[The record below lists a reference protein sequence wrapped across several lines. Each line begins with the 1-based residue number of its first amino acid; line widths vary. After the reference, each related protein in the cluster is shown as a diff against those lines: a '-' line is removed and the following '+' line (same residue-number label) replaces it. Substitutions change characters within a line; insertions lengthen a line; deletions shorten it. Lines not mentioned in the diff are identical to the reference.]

1 MFKRFQKNRFGYSR
15 WDGTQRIEGIDADDI
30 LNALADDYVEDG
42 NLQQALRRLMQDGVR
57 GEDGRRTLGLRELME
72 RMRNQRQQQ
81 LNRYNM
87 ASGVM
92 DDLRKQL
99 EEIKQLERE
108 GIQRR
113 LDGDDPSQNQAT
125 DTPPSGEQPP
135 SGAEGAQS
143 SRQSDLPPLSDEV
156 QERLRQLRERYQRER
171 QEQTGAEGEQA
182 SEQGQQE
189 GQPGGQSQSGAGQER
204 LQQLREDRL
213 RRLREERE
221 RRQQGQSGQAGQP
234 GQMGQSGQ
242 SGQSG
247 QDEAPSGDDLSPEQ
261 KQRMLEM
268 IAQRKR
274 EFLDG
279 LPEDVS
285 GQIKQLTDYDFMDDE
300 AREKFQELLASL
312 QQQMMQQFFQG
323 MQQSLQNMTP
333 EDIARLREMI
343 RELNKMLQERQQGL
357 EPDFDSFM
365 QKYGDYFPGVNS
377 LDDLIEQMRQQQAAM
392 QGILDNLSPEQR
404 QELENLMEQL
414 MGDDRI
420 RVDLM
425 ELAQNLEA
433 VAPMSEFRTRFP
445 FRGDETLPFNE
456 AMRMMNR
463 MQQMEGLQEQF
474 NEARRMDNL
483 DAIDSEKVKSL
494 LGDEEY
500 QSVEQLK
507 ELMRTLEEA
516 GYIQKRGN
524 RWELTARGIRKIGQK
539 ALRDI
544 FNKLKRDGFGR
555 HLSQFRG
562 TGGER
567 TDESKRYQFG
577 DPFLLDLE
585 RTVMNAIH
593 RNGVGTPVRLQKD
606 DFEVY
611 RTEFTTQSSTVLL
624 IDMSMSMIYN
634 GCQQAA
640 KKVAVAMESLIR
652 SQFPRDN
659 LFVVGFSYVA
669 REYKP
674 HELIEM
680 SRMDN
685 STGTNLAHGLMLAR
699 QLLARQHGVNKQI
712 ILITDGGPTV
722 WYEDDEWQFGYPP
735 NPYAE
740 QQALLEV
747 QRCTRDGIT
756 INTFMLEDDRWMV
769 AFVNQ
774 LSAINHGRTFFADK
788 NNLGEYLLVDYLSSK
803 RKYIV

>member
-1 MFKRFQKNRFGYSR
+1 MFKRFQRNRYGYSR
-15 WDGTQRIEGIDADDI
+15 WDGTQRIEGLDADDI

-42 NLQQALRRLMQDGVR
+42 NLQQALRRLMQEGVR
-57 GEDGRRTLGLRELME
+57 SDDGRRTMGLRELLE
-72 RMRNQRQQQ
+72 RMRNQRQQA

-92 DDLRKQL
+92 DDLRKRL

-113 LDGDDPSQNQAT
+113 LDEGDAPQGRPSPSASPSGDEGT
-125 DTPPSGEQPP
+125 PSGEQSGP
-135 SGAEGAQS
+135 SS
-143 SRQSDLPPLSDEV
+143 LPEEV
-156 QERLRQLRERYQRER
+156 QR
-171 QEQTGAEGEQA
+171 
-182 SEQGQQE
+182 
-189 GQPGGQSQSGAGQER
+189 R
-204 LQQLREDRL
+204 LQQLREQYQRE
-213 RRLREERE
+213 REEQAASLGE
-221 RRQQGQSGQAGQP
+221 QSGQPAGSQQQS
-234 GQMGQSGQ
+234 GQGSQMGQAGQSGQ
-242 SGQSG
+242 SGQGSQMGQAGQSG
-247 QDEAPSGDDLSPEQ
+247 RGEDSGDELSPEQ
-261 KQRMLEM
+261 KHRMLEM
-268 IAQRKR
+268 IAKRKQ
-274 EFLDG
+274 EFLDN
-279 LPEDVS
+279 LPKDVP
-285 GQIKQLTDYDFMDDE
+285 GQIKSLTDYDFMDDE

-404 QELENLMEQL
+404 QELEQLMEQL
-414 MGDDRI
+414 LGDDRI

-425 ELAQNLEA
+425 ELMQNLEA
-433 VAPMSEFRTRFP
+433 VAPMENYRTRFP

-456 AMRMMNR
+456 AMRMMSR
-463 MQQMEGLQEQF
+463 LQQMEGLEDQF
-474 NEARRMDNL
+474 QEARRMDNL
-483 DAIDSEKVKSL
+483 EAIDSEKVKDL

-539 ALRDI
+539 ALQDI

-567 TDESKRYQFG
+567 TDESKAYQFG

-585 RTVMNAIH
+585 KTLMNALH
-593 RNGVGTPVRLQKD
+593 RRGVGTPVQLQKG

-611 RTEFTTQSSTVLL
+611 RTEFTTQSSTVLM
-624 IDMSMSMIYN
+624 IDLSMSMVYN

-659 LFVVGFSYVA
+659 LFVVGFSYIA

-674 HELIEM
+674 QELIEM
-680 SRMDN
+680 SRYDN
-685 STGTNLAHGLMLAR
+685 TTGTNLAHGLMLAR

-722 WYEDDEWQFGYPP
+722 WYEDGDWHFGIPP

-774 LSAINHGRTFFADK
+774 LSAINHGRTFFADR
-788 NNLGEYLLVDYLSSK
+788 NNLGEYLLVDYLNSK
-803 RKYIV
+803 RKFIG

>member
-1 MFKRFQKNRFGYSR
+1 MFKRFSRNRYGYTR
-15 WDGTQRIEGIDADDI
+15 WDGTQRIEGLDADDI

-42 NLQQALRRLMQDGVR
+42 NLQQALRRLMQEGIRTD
-57 GEDGRRTLGLRELME
+57 DGRRTMGLRELIE

-92 DDLRKQL
+92 DDLRKRL
-99 EEIKQLERE
+99 EEIKQLERA

-113 LDGDDPSQNQAT
+113 LDEANKLHDQPGQSDASQLRAQSDTETESEQGSQPSQP
-125 DTPPSGEQPP
+125 DFSSLSEEQ
-135 SGAEGAQS
+135 
-143 SRQSDLPPLSDEV
+143 R
-156 QERLRQLRERYQRER
+156 ERLRQLREK
-171 QEQTGAEGEQA
+171 
-182 SEQGQQE
+182 
-189 GQPGGQSQSGAGQER
+189 R
-204 LQQLREDRL
+204 LQQLRE
-213 RRLREERE
+213 ERE
-221 RRQQGQSGQAGQP
+221 RQQEQASAEGEREGFQQEQPGQP
-234 GQMGQSGQ
+234 GQSSQPVGQPDQSSQAGQSSRG
-242 SGQSG
+242 
-247 QDEAPSGDDLSPEQ
+247 EAGSGDELTPEQ
-261 KQRMLEM
+261 RRRMLEM
-268 IAQRKR
+268 IAKRKQD
-274 EFLDG
+274 FLDQ
-279 LPEDVS
+279 LPRDVP

-343 RELNKMLQERQQGL
+343 RELNKMLRERQEGL

-404 QELENLMEQL
+404 RELEELMDQL
-414 MGDDRI
+414 LGDDRI

-425 ELAQNLEA
+425 ELARNLEA
-433 VAPMSEFRTRFP
+433 IAPMENYRTRFP

-456 AMRMMNR
+456 AMRMMSR
-463 MQQMEGLQEQF
+463 LQQMEGLEDQF
-474 NEARRMDNL
+474 QEARRMDNL
-483 DAIDSEKVKSL
+483 EAIDSEKVKSL
-494 LGDEEY
+494 LGDDEY
-500 QSVEQLK
+500 QSVEALK

-539 ALRDI
+539 ALQDI

-555 HLSQFRG
+555 HVSPFRG

-567 TDESKRYQFG
+567 TDESKAYQFG

-585 RTVMNAIH
+585 KTVMNAIH
-593 RNGVGTPVRLQKD
+593 RRGVGTPVLLQKD

-611 RTEFTTQSSTVLL
+611 RTEFITQSSTVLM
-624 IDMSMSMIYN
+624 IDLSMSMVYN

-652 SQFPRDN
+652 SQFPRDH
-659 LFVVGFSYVA
+659 LFVVGFSYIA

-674 HELIEM
+674 QELIEM
-680 SRMDN
+680 SRYDN
-685 STGTNLAHGLMLAR
+685 TTGTNLAHGLMLAR
-699 QLLARQHGVNKQI
+699 QILARQHGVNKQI

-722 WYEDDEWQFGYPP
+722 WYEDGEWQFGYPP
-735 NPYAE
+735 NPFAE

-747 QRCTRDGIT
+747 QRCTREGIT

-788 NNLGEYLLVDYLSSK
+788 NNLGEYLLVDYLNSK
-803 RKYIV
+803 RKFIA